1 MARPSVKAERT
12 EEILNAFERC
22 VARLGIEGTTLE
34 RIAEESGLRRSLL
47 RYHVGNRDILVQA
60 LADRYIESSRLE
72 SQRLVGAMPEQQ
84 KTETLLNYLF
94 DNVSEERARLILV
107 AGALVSAADL
117 YPTIKEPMLKWY
129 QGFVATLSDIIA
141 NDYPEANEA
150 ELQAVSWGI
159 ASLLLT
165 AQSITPLE
173 PGEEFHQ
180 ASRLAAER
188 LLASLESAQLSTHVV
203 PPVTEPEPVEELV

>member
-203 PPVTEPEPVEELV
+203 SPVAEPEPVEELV